1 MTKMQQTQMWNQ
13 GYNIDSGIQT
23 AAPSVK
29 DFDDDVSS
37 HHSHSSFQQFNE
49 WDQNMASGEAMDT
62 QMNDQFNNSRRYLRI
77 TNYQAIPGSCTSNV
91 LGFLLSYFIH
101 PYSGLFMQTVRSNQI

>member
-13 GYNIDSGIQT
+13 GYTIDSGIQT
-23 AAPSVK
+23 AVPSVK

-49 WDQNMASGEAMDT
+49 WDQNMGGETMDNQ
-62 QMNDQFNNSRRYLRI
+62 QMNDHFNNTVY
-77 TNYQAIPGSCTSNV
+77 T
-91 LGFLLSYFIH
+91 LSE
-101 PYSGLFMQTVRSNQI
+101 